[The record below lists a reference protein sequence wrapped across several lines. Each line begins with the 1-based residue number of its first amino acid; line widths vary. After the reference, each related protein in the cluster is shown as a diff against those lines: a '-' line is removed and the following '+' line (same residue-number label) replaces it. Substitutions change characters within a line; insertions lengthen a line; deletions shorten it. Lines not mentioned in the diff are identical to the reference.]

1 MEKRKWL
8 WKRRSSERSPGET
21 DSSGSISSH
30 SERYSDD
37 QEALKASPNDN
48 AQSPEVTSKAVA
60 NGEDISD
67 NVRAL
72 TEKLSAALVNVS
84 AKEDLVKQHAKVAE
98 EAIAGWEK
106 AENEAVLLKNKLE
119 ASAQQ
124 NSTLEDKV
132 SHLDGAL
139 KECVRQLRLA
149 KEEQEQKIREAVEKK
164 TRECESMKL
173 EFESRLLELQSKAET
188 AKSEPSYHMD
198 PDLFEKLEFLEKENS
213 ALKMELL
220 IQSEELEI
228 RAIERDLSNQAAE
241 TASKQHLDS
250 IKKVAKL
257 EAECRRLKAMA
268 CRASSTNDHKSAA
281 ASSNCAESLVDS
293 QSDSW
298 ERLNAV
304 EMDIRKMGGTEP
316 NMSEPSCSD
325 SWASALIAEL
335 DQFKNEKAVNRN
347 LSASSPEIDLMD
359 DFLEM
364 ERLAAMPNN
373 KSGKHVESGNVTTQS
388 TVAESSLRAEL
399 EAMIHRTA
407 ELEQKLERMDAEKVD
422 LEEKLDKMDAEK
434 AKLEEKIEK
443 MEAEKAELEMALAKS
458 QDSVEASE
466 LQLREA
472 TMQLEELQRELNL
485 VNESKRIVESNVSS
499 MEMEAQTMTA
509 KINSLKEEVEM
520 ERALSMQITV
530 KCQKLEEE
538 QWRMK
543 QEVELQQIAKSNAE
557 VKIKQEDLEV
567 AAGKL
572 AECQKTIQSLGKQL
586 KSLATLEDF
595 LIDTASI
602 PEFSRAALPIP
613 KTVGESWKLPSNVTF
628 SHKRDLNSPGVVA
641 GTTCPSISKN
651 DGNTPP
657 SSSSSTSS
665 AMPSNQINPEKNR
678 NGFAKFFSRTKNG
691 IQLEL

>member
-37 QEALKASPNDN
+37 QASPNDN

-198 PDLFEKLEFLEKENS
+198 PDLFEKLEFLGKENS

-434 AKLEEKIEK
+434 AELEEKLEQMDAEKAELEEKLEKMDAEKAKLEEKIEK

-557 VKIKQEDLEV
+557 VKIKQV
-567 AAGKL
+567 
-572 AECQKTIQSLGKQL
+572 
-586 KSLATLEDF
+586 
-595 LIDTASI
+595 
-602 PEFSRAALPIP
+602 SRSGLTEPIY
-613 KTVGESWKLPSNVTF
+613 
-628 SHKRDLNSPGVVA
+628 
-641 GTTCPSISKN
+641 
-651 DGNTPP
+651 
-657 SSSSSTSS
+657 
-665 AMPSNQINPEKNR
+665 
-678 NGFAKFFSRTKNG
+678 
-691 IQLEL
+691 